1 MEEGG
6 AARESTEPPLPG
18 DAPPGRRVTGPVPP
32 PVPPGGWASRRQT
45 SWTDAILHS
54 SITYIC
60 IGLAGAAAIFFGLG
74 QLGYFS
80 LPFVYK
86 TLPSG
91 VQPCITALEFTTYTF
106 LIGLGL
112 ALGLG
117 MVRAHPPHWER
128 KKKRRPKAR
137 GRFSALWR
145 WPLYGFV
152 TGYVQAIRGTPFLV
166 QLFIVYLS
174 ITFTWPTFTYF
185 GWNQFYWCGFLALL
199 INTTGYQTEAIRGGI
214 QAVEAGQIEGAK
226 AVGLTKVQT
235 FVRVTMPQTLRL
247 ITLPLT
253 NEWISNFKT
262 ATILSYIPIFELFN
276 WASTDIAFLDAR
288 PLEAFVMLT
297 LFYLII
303 NVTLSRVITYVE
315 KVRRIPGLGT
325 PIPEVGVTK
334 RIFGTGMTGDR
345 SGGVR

>member
-1 MEEGG
+1 MDEAPEPLEP
-6 AARESTEPPLPG
+6 RPPPLPG
-18 DAPPGRRVTGPVPP
+18 DVPPTRRLTGPVPP
-32 PVPPGGWASRRQT
+32 PVLPEASRSPQRPP
-45 SWTDAILHS
+45 WVARILHS

-60 IGLAGAAAIFFGLG
+60 IGVAVAAAIFFGTGELG
-74 QLGYFS
+74 WFS

-91 VQPCITALEFTTYTF
+91 VAPCETALEFTTFTF

-128 KKKRRPKAR
+128 KKRGTRTR

-145 WPLYGFV
+145 WPLYGFA
-152 TGYVQAIRGTPFLV
+152 TGYVQAVRGTPFLV
-166 QLFIVYLS
+166 QLFIVYLG

-226 AVGLTKVQT
+226 AVGLSKFQT
-235 FVRVTMPQTLRL
+235 FRRVTMPQTLRL

-288 PLEAFVMLT
+288 PIEAFVMLT

-325 PIPEVGVTK
+325 PIPEVGYTK
-334 RIFGTGMTGDR
+334 RLMGTRGTVGSR
-345 SGGVR
+345 

>member
-1 MEEGG
+1 MHEGG
-6 AARESTEPPLPG
+6 APTELTGPPPQG
-18 DAPPGRRVTGPVPP
+18 DAPPGRRITGPLPP
-32 PVPPGGWASRRQT
+32 PVATGAGTSRRIP
-45 SWTDAILHS
+45 WGAAILHS
-54 SITYIC
+54 SIPYIC
-60 IGLAGAAAIFFGLG
+60 IGVACAAALFFGAGKLG
-74 QLGYFS
+74 WFS
-80 LPFVYK
+80 LAFVYK

-91 VQPCITALEFTTYTF
+91 VQPCETALEFTTYTF
-106 LIGLGL
+106 VIGLCL
-112 ALGLG
+112 AMGLG

-128 KKKRRPKAR
+128 RKKRATKAR

-174 ITFTWPTFTYF
+174 ITFTWPTFSYF
-185 GWNQFYWCGFLALL
+185 GWNQFYWCGFIALL

-226 AVGLTKVQT
+226 AVGLSKIQT
-235 FVRVTMPQTLRL
+235 FIRVTMPQTLRL

-276 WASTDIAFLDAR
+276 WASTDIAFLDAK

-334 RIFGTGMTGDR
+334 RILGTGAR
-345 SGGVR
+345 SSRGGGLG